1 MTQPRRGQSRP
12 SEVGR
17 LREENR
23 ELREELARSSEQV
36 LQLTQQLAAVEV
48 IVRELAGGLD
58 AIVSAW
64 KTGDDVIPHLDALQ
78 KVIAGTRRKPS

>member
-58 AIVSAW
+58 AVVSAW
-64 KTGDDVIPHLDALQ
+64 KTARYLKDSPL
-78 KVIAGTRRKPS
+78 PSSRMISTSVGRYT